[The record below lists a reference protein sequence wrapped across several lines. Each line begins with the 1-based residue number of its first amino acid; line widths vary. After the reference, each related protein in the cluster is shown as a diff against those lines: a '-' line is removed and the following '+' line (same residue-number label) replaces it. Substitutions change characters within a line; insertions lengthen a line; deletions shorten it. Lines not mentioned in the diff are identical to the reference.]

1 MLFANFINILL
12 SFALHTEAVTED
24 KNVCFYSNSNSSQ
37 VCLDVLFLISVFSH
51 YSSFNDQRRAVMLHM
66 GVCSNPPVAHFCW
79 ETEVPIALQKLKF
92 ITLQETCKA
101 ISLLLM
107 LPENDFALHIRYREQ
122 KLQEVIFPSN
132 NHLLRV
138 FLSLFFC

>member
-66 GVCSNPPVAHFCW
+66 GACSNPPLHASVG
-79 ETEVPIALQKLKF
+79 KLKF
-92 ITLQETCKA
+92 
-101 ISLLLM
+101 
-107 LPENDFALHIRYREQ
+107 P
-122 KLQEVIFPSN
+122 
-132 NHLLRV
+132 
-138 FLSLFFC
+138 